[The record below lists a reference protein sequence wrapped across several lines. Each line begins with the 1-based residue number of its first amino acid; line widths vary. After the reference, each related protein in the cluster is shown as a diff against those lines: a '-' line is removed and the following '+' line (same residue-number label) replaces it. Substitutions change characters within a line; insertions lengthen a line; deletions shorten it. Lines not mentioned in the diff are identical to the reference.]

1 MMPQTLETL
10 SRLESTGFN
19 RAQSEAIIAAIG
31 QADSELA
38 TKTDLAELRV
48 ELKGKIGEVKAEM
61 AGVKSDLKVSTA
73 TLESKITGVE
83 AKMWRAGITIAGLA
97 VLLNKFLDWAVK

>member
-10 SRLESTGFN
+10 SHLESTGFN

-38 TKTDLAELRV
+38 TKTDLSELRV
-48 ELKGKIGEVKAEM
+48 ELKGEIVEVKT
-61 AGVKSDLKVSTA
+61 DLKVSTA
-73 TLESKITGVE
+73 ALESKIAGVE

-97 VLLNKFLDWAVK
+97 VLLNKFLDWVVK

>member
-48 ELKGKIGEVKAEM
+48 ELKGEIGEVKA
-61 AGVKSDLKVSTA
+61 DLKVSTA
-73 TLESKITGVE
+73 ALESKIAGVE
-83 AKMWRAGITIAGLA
+83 AKMWRAGITIASLA

>member
-31 QADSELA
+31 QVDSELA
-38 TKTDLAELRV
+38 TKTDLSELRV
-48 ELKGKIGEVKAEM
+48 ELKGEIGEVKA
-61 AGVKSDLKVSTA
+61 DLKVSTA
-73 TLESKITGVE
+73 TLESKIAGTE